1 MLTLPRSLI
10 GIDSVFFKPQSG
22 DYRHRDDASEP
33 KFKFNLSLS
42 ATLILLNALI
52 ISLADNYSFPS
63 HQLIEFR

>member
-52 ISLADNYSFPS
+52 ISLADN
-63 HQLIEFR
+63 

>member
-42 ATLILLNALI
+42 ARLILLNALI
-52 ISLADNYSFPS
+52 ISLADN
-63 HQLIEFR
+63 